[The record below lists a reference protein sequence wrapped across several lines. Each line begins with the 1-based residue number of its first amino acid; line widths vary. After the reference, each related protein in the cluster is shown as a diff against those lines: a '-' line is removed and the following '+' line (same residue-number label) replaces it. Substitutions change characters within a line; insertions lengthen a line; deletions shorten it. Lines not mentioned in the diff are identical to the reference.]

1 MKNILKQVK
10 KQGMFSH
17 LLQAKQL
24 ILMTRENIFFFFF
37 FHVGQHNYP
46 TVWVT
51 GRLSAVFEVSDIDTY

>member
-24 ILMTRENIFFFFF
+24 ILMTRENVGFFF
-37 FHVGQHNYP
+37 FHVGQHNYL

>member
-17 LLQAKQL
+17 ILQDKQL
-24 ILMTRENIFFFFF
+24 ILMTRANVFFF

-46 TVWVT
+46 TVWVI